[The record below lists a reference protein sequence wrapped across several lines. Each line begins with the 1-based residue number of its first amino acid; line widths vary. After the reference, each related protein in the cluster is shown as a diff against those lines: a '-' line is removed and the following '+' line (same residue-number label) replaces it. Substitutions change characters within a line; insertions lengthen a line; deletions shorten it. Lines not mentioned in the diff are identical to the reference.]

1 MRRPLV
7 TLALALLPAAA
18 ARAQSLE
25 ERLEEKLKKP
35 FVANAAWVVDFGEAK
50 KQAREGRKVIFAYF
64 TRSFAP

>member
-1 MRRPLV
+1 MRRPL
-7 TLALALLPAAA
+7 LALALLGALAAA

-35 FVANAAWVVDFGEAK
+35 FVTNAAWVLEFDAAK
-50 KQAREGRKVIFAYF
+50 RQARESGKVIFAYF